1 MSKKVKIV
9 IVGIG
14 GVGGYF
20 GGLLARKYEN
30 SDEVEINFLAR
41 GEHLEQIR
49 KNGLKVIKGATEF
62 IAKPSLATDNTNEI
76 GVADY
81 ILICIKGY
89 DLDATITQLKPCI
102 GENTILLPLLNGVE
116 SVERIKKIL
125 PETIVWEGCVYI
137 VSFLK
142 EPGVIENDGHNQTL
156 SFGLDNTSNDR
167 LLFLEKLFQNAGI
180 DTVLS
185 DTISTIVWEKFI
197 FIAAVAT
204 ATSSFDC
211 SIGRIL
217 EENSEVLL
225 QLISEVTSIA
235 RAKKIVVDP
244 EIETKT
250 LNKLKVLPFETSSSM
265 HRDFKNGKQHTELES
280 LTGYVV
286 RAGQEFGIEMPA
298 FARAYNHLI
307 SKKKNH

>member
-9 IVGIG
+9 VAGIG

-20 GGLLARKYEN
+20 GGLLAKKYEN
-30 SDEVEINFLAR
+30 SDVVEICFLAR
-41 GEHLEQIR
+41 GEHLQQIR
-49 KNGLKVIKGATEF
+49 NNGLKVIKGATEF

-76 GVADY
+76 GIADY
-81 ILICIKGY
+81 ILICTKGY

-102 GENTILLPLLNGVE
+102 GGNTILLPLLNGVE
-116 SVERIKKIL
+116 SVDRIKKIL

-142 EPGVIENDGHNQTL
+142 EPGVIENGGHNQTL

-167 LLFLEKLFQNAGI
+167 LLFLEKLFQDAGI

-204 ATSSFDC
+204 ATSYFDC
-211 SIGRIL
+211 SVGRIL
-217 EENSEVLL
+217 EENSDTLSL
-225 QLISEVTSIA
+225 LISEVTSIA
-235 RAKKIVVDP
+235 RAKKIAVNP
-244 EIETKT
+244 EIASITM
-250 LNKLKVLPFETSSSM
+250 NKLKLLPYDTTSSM
-265 HRDFKNGKQHTELES
+265 HRDYQNRKQNTEVET

-286 RAGQEFGIEMPA
+286 RAGQKYGIETPA
-298 FARAYNHLI
+298 FHKAYQLL
-307 SKKKNH
+307 STK

>member
-1 MSKKVKIV
+1 MSKKVRI
-9 IVGIG
+9 IIAGIG

-20 GGLLARKYEN
+20 GGLLAKKYE
-30 SDEVEINFLAR
+30 SSSEVEICFLAR
-41 GEHLEQIR
+41 GEHLAKIR
-49 KNGLKVIKGATEF
+49 ENGLKIIKGNIEI
-62 IAKPSLATDNTNEI
+62 IARPSLATDNANEI
-76 GVADY
+76 GIADY
-81 ILICIKGY
+81 ILICTKSY
-89 DLDATITQLKPCI
+89 DLDTIIEQLKPCI
-102 GENTILLPLLNGVE
+102 GENTVLLPLLNGVE

-142 EPGVIENDGHNQTL
+142 EPGVIENDDHNQTL
-156 SFGLDNTSNDR
+156 SFGLDDTSDDR
-167 LLFLEKLFQNAGI
+167 LLFLEKLFKDAGI
-180 DTVLS
+180 HTVLS
-185 DTISTIVWEKFI
+185 DMISTIVWEKFI

-204 ATSSFDC
+204 VTSYFDC

-217 EENSEVLL
+217 EENSDTLSR
-225 QLISEVTSIA
+225 LIGEVTSIA

-250 LNKLKVLPFETSSSM
+250 LNKLKVLPYETSSSM

-286 RAGQEFGIEMPA
+286 HAGQEFGIETPA

-307 SKKKNH
+307 SKKQNH